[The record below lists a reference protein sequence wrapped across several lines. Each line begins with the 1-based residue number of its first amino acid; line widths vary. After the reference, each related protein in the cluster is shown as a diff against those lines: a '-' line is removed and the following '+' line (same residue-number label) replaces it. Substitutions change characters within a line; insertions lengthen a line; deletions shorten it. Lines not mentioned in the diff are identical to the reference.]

1 MFKLGNFKIDEV
13 IMGDIVDVKAEDIG
27 FSEDWFGPVITKKT
41 ITSYSAKKS
50 GNVGEWEKSEYD
62 FFEDFE
68 DHSMW
73 RE

>member
-1 MFKLGNFKIDEV
+1 MFKLGNFEIDEV

-50 GNVGEWEKSEYD
+50 GNMGEW
-62 FFEDFE
+62 
-68 DHSMW
+68 
-73 RE
+73 